1 MKNKILILLSLV
13 LAMTV
18 FVACG
23 QNSGNNKSNVTN
35 VENGS
40 ETSGDDAGDSAKD
53 ALDVEVVSPAG
64 SPTISMVKMFK
75 ENPEINNASIKYT
88 MTLTTDELQAKLVS
102 NEADFAVVPTNLAAK
117 LYNKGIEYTLAAPVI
132 WGNLYL
138 ISNEKINDLNELKG
152 KEIYTIGKGLTPDI
166 LFRHL
171 LEVNGI
177 DPEKDVKLTYL
188 SGGSEL
194 ASNYIA
200 GKSNFTIMPE
210 PMLTIVKSKKPETEL
225 IMDLQEEWNNQNGSE
240 LGYPQASL
248 IVKTKLV
255 EENKDFVENFIQEF
269 ENSVQWLE
277 TDSSTAGVYYNE
289 LVTSL
294 DSKVVEKSLPGSNIK
309 YKNALDVKE
318 DIINYLNVLMDF
330 SKDSIGGKL
339 PDEGFYLER

>member
-1 MKNKILILLSLV
+1 MKSKILILLSLV
-13 LAMTV
+13 LSLAV

-23 QNSGNNKSNVTN
+23 QNSGKNNSNVIN
-35 VENGS
+35 EGNSNKASENDT
-40 ETSGDDAGDSAKD
+40 EDSVKD
-53 ALDVEVVSPAG
+53 PLEVQVVSPAG

-75 ENPEINNASIKYT
+75 ENPKIDNANIKYT

-102 NEADFAVVPTNLAAK
+102 KEADFAVVPTNLAAK
-117 LYNKGIEYTLAAPVI
+117 LYNKGIEYTLAAPVV

-138 ISNEKINDLNELKG
+138 IGNEKINDLNELKG

-171 LEVNGI
+171 LEANGI
-177 DPEKDVKLTYL
+177 DPDNDVKLTYL

-200 GKSNFTIMPE
+200 GKSNLTIMPE
-210 PMLTIVKSKKPETEL
+210 PMLTIVKSKKTETEL
-225 IMDLQEEWNNQNGSE
+225 IMDLQEEWNKQNGSK

-255 EENKDFVENFIQEF
+255 EENKEFVENFIQEF

-277 TDSSTAGVYYNE
+277 KDSSTAGIYYNE
-289 LVTSL
+289 LVTSI
-294 DSKVVEKSLPGSNIK
+294 DGKVVEKSLPGSNIK
-309 YKNALDVKE
+309 YKDAEDVKV
-318 DIINYLNVLMDF
+318 DIEKYLNILMDF

-339 PDEGFYLER
+339 PDEGFYLEK